1 MNNNKNKLVPILRFP
16 AFVKDGEWKFNRLG
30 NVYSFITTNSF
41 SRDDLNY
48 LNGEVKNIHY
58 GDIHTKFA
66 TLFDITKEKVP
77 FINPSE
83 SLDGFRPENDCS
95 EGDMIFADA
104 SEDFEDVG
112 KSIEVIRLNGERV
125 VSGQHTIL

>member
-58 GDIHTKFA
+58 GDIHTKFS
-66 TLFDITKEKVP
+66 TLFDITKENVP
-77 FINPSE
+77 FINEDISIE
-83 SLDGFRPENDCS
+83 KIKQDSYCV
-95 EGDMIFADA
+95 EGDIIFADA
-104 SEDFEDVG
+104 SE
-112 KSIEVIRLNGERV
+112 
-125 VSGQHTIL
+125 